1 MRFVDGLPVYDV
13 GVKVRLGKHQK
24 ESGAVVGTNSKMER
38 WYGQVVTISSV
49 MLWNDKF
56 PYYRVEENEWLWD
69 DSLIEG
75 IDDTFCEDDEGE
87 IEDASFGKFFDGYI
101 IMEGKN
107 EVTKRRTGV

>member
-13 GVKVRLGKHQK
+13 GAKVRLGKRQNK
-24 ESGAVVGTNSKMER
+24 SGAVVETNSKMEH

-49 MLWNDKF
+49 MFCNGKF
-56 PYYRVEENEWLWD
+56 PYYHVEESEWLWD

-75 IDDTFCEDDEGE
+75 VEDAFCEDDESE

-101 IMEGKN
+101 ITRGN
-107 EVTKRRTGV
+107 T